1 MRRYTKTK
9 LFSERKITNFLPEPH
24 FSPGLQL
31 EISIE
36 DINLQDPSIDVNGRI
51 CFYHLLPGEQKVNM
65 NFTFNK
71 EDLINNSSKFYIN
84 TGDLVVKVMSLV
96 NFKLPLGVNP
106 SIQNE
111 LTSTEIIP
119 SNKQASLSRLA
130 ASVYLDQNLD
140 FVQDLR
146 ALNPQN
152 FLQLI
157 SRDIHALEATIDA
170 GSQQVFKKWAIAD
183 QIIRLAGCG
192 LIPSSYVDFAVERYS
207 IPYSKT
213 MERLGLNEIIL

>member
-31 EISIE
+31 EITIG
-36 DINLQDPSIDVNGRI
+36 DLDLQDHSVDVNGRI

-71 EDLINNSSKFYIN
+71 QDLINNSCKFYIN
-84 TGDLVVKVMSLV
+84 SGDLVVKVMSLV

-119 SNKQASLSRLA
+119 SNKQASLSRFA
-130 ASVYLDQNLD
+130 ASVYLDQHLD

-146 ALNPQN
+146 SLNPQN

-157 SRDIHALEATIDA
+157 SRDLEPLEATIDG
-170 GSQQVFKKWAIAD
+170 GSQQAFKKWAIAD
-183 QIIRLAGCG
+183 QIIRLAGAG
-192 LIPSSYVDFAVERYS
+192 LIPSKFVDWAVERY
-207 IPYSKT
+207 YLEYGKT
-213 MERLGLNEIIL
+213 KERLGIKEIIL